1 LCNQACLDFA
11 ADAVTAEIVAGARVL
26 EVGSADLNGSVR
38 SLVVGLGPASYLGV
52 DLVAGPGVDEICDAG
67 ELAVRF
73 GRGSFDLVVSTE
85 MLEHVRDWRAAV
97 TNLKLMLCVGG
108 WLLVTTRSLGFPFH
122 GYPEDHWRY
131 EVDDM
136 RTIFADFDITLLVP
150 DTPPSYGVFMLA
162 RKTSRRPV
170 NLGPVG
176 LYSMTLGRGTG
187 MRQARESGWYSR
199 KDGGETF
206 VPKGQVR
213 PDNHPDVLAIPDL
226 FDSLGDDAPP
236 VEQPAAKRKA
246 PAP

>member
-1 LCNQACLDFA
+1 
-11 ADAVTAEIVAGARVL
+11 VAGARVL
-26 EVGSADLNGSVR
+26 EVGSQDLNGSVR
-38 SLVVGLGPASYLGV
+38 PLVVGLGPASYLGV

-97 TNLKLMLCVGG
+97 TNLKLALRIGG

-131 EVDDM
+131 ELDDM

-176 LYSMTLGRGTG
+176 LYSMTLGRGKG
-187 MRQARESGWYSR
+187 MRQARASGWYSNP
-199 KDGGETF
+199 DGSETF
-206 VPKGQVR
+206 IMQGQVR

-226 FDSLGDDAPP
+226 FDVLTSEDAP
-236 VEQPAAKRKA
+236 VVPAPKRKA
-246 PAP
+246 AES